1 MDAKRRD
8 VEFKVGDQAFLKISP
23 MKGVKWFGKKG
34 KLSPRFIG
42 PFEILDKVGPVAYRL
57 ALPPALADSHN
68 VFHISMLRKYVSD
81 PSHVLKYDT
90 IALQKDLSYEE
101 RPISI
106 LDRGMK
112 QLRSKSFPIVKVL
125 WSNSSEREATWELE
139 EDMQGRYPELFG
151 K

>member
-1 MDAKRRD
+1 M
-8 VEFKVGDQAFLKISP
+8 
-23 MKGVKWFGKKG
+23 
-34 KLSPRFIG
+34 
-42 PFEILDKVGPVAYRL
+42 DKVGTVAYRL

-112 QLRSKSFPIVKVL
+112 QLRSKRFPIVKVL

-139 EDMQGRYPELFG
+139 EDMQSRYLELFD

>member
-1 MDAKRRD
+1 MLAAQSRQKSYADTKRCD
-8 VEFKVGDQAFLKISP
+8 VEFQVGDQVFLKISP
-23 MKGVKWFGKKG
+23 MKGVKRFGKKG

-101 RPISI
+101 RLVSI

-112 QLRSKSFPIVKVL
+112 QLRSKSILIVEVL
-125 WSNSSEREATWELE
+125 WSNSSE
-139 EDMQGRYPELFG
+139 
-151 K
+151 